1 MHNIYGHIDK
11 PKFNKPNPPH
21 KKEKENE
28 ALFNVLGHT
37 DFIGS
42 L

>member
-1 MHNIYGHIDK
+1 MDILIN
-11 PKFNKPNPPH
+11 PNLISPTPPPH